1 MKNKLNKVAVIG
13 AGTMG
18 SSIAALLAAVN
29 LDVWLLDIL
38 PNNLTSETEHDK
50 NARNQLALSGIKQMK
65 NPKSHMLFDSSN
77 LNRVHPGN
85 MVDGLDVLSE
95 CDWIIEVV
103 LEKLSIK
110 QQVMKQIASVRK
122 KGSIVSSNTSGVSI
136 TSIIEQ
142 EDDEFKAHFLGTHF
156 FNPPRY
162 MKLLEIIPTKDTS
175 SEVVETMTTF
185 FEEELGKEVVIAN
198 DTPNFIGNRIGTF
211 AYIDVMKQ
219 MEKYELSIHLADAL
233 SGPVIGRP
241 SSATFRTAD
250 MVGIDILKNVAHNVV
265 SQSNDAVEKEN
276 YTPPLFVDAM
286 IEAGTLGN
294 KTSGGFYKKSVVDG
308 KRTFLVKDLKANEYV
323 PFDKVKNEKV
333 MSALKSDN
341 KYKTIAYGSDIEN
354 QFVWETLKHTL
365 LYSASLVPEITD
377 DFKMIDKAMRAGFNW
392 ELGPFEIWDKL
403 GLKESVE
410 RMLEEGDTVPNWI
423 LAMIEDGKSS
433 FYSEEKSTSEMK
445 QTLIVENSGAKIWH
459 IGDDILYLEI
469 ISNGHVINSD
479 VIEMMEKAT
488 SLLETYEGLVIS
500 SYGKNFSVGA
510 DLGTIAHL
518 VENDN
523 WEELEQLIERLQYAN
538 LNLKYAKKPVV
549 TANFGMTLGGGAEVS
564 MHSDH
569 IVSYPET
576 YLGLVEVGVGL
587 VPAGGGCKE
596 MVRRS
601 SQKISKRTKQD
612 WIVEVKEIWRTI
624 AMGQVSTSSFDAI
637 NKGYFLENEITH
649 QFRQEKLVETAKQM
663 IQDLNNNHYR
673 APLKKEI
680 PVLGSTGMGA
690 IEMEINGMKEG
701 QFISEYD
708 GQLAKSVATVLCGG
722 DLPIGTMVTEEYLLS
737 LEKDMFLELCHKEQ
751 TQNRI
756 KHMLT
761 TGKPLRN

>member
-50 NARNQLALSGIKQMK
+50 SARNQLALSGIKQMK

-85 MVDGLDVLSE
+85 MVDDLDVLSE

-162 MKLLEIIPTKDTS
+162 MKLLEIIPTNDTS

-219 MEKYELSIHLADAL
+219 MEKYELSIPLADAL

-459 IGDDILYLEI
+459 IGDDILFLEI
-469 ISNGHVINSD
+469 ISKGHVINSD

-518 VENDN
+518 VENDS

-612 WIVEVKEIWRTI
+612 WLVEVKEIWRTI
-624 AMGQVSTSSFDAI
+624 AMGQVSSSSFDAI

-649 QFRQEKLVETAKQM
+649 QFRQEKLVETAKQV
-663 IQDLNNNHYR
+663 IQDLNNKHYR

>member
-65 NPKSHMLFDSSN
+65 NPKSHMLLDSSN

-85 MVDGLDVLSE
+85 MVDDLDVLSE

-219 MEKYELSIHLADAL
+219 MEKYELSIPLADAL

-423 LAMIEDGKSS
+423 LSMIEDGKSS
-433 FYSEEKSTSEMK
+433 FYSEGKSTSEMK
-445 QTLIVENSGAKIWH
+445 QTLIVENAGAKIWH
-459 IGDDILYLEI
+459 IGDDILFLEI
-469 ISNGHVINSD
+469 ISKGHVINSD

-523 WEELEQLIERLQYAN
+523 WKELEQLIERLQYAN

-649 QFRQEKLVETAKQM
+649 QFRQEKLVETAKQV

>member
-1 MKNKLNKVAVIG
+1 M
-13 AGTMG
+13 
-18 SSIAALLAAVN
+18 
-29 LDVWLLDIL
+29 
-38 PNNLTSETEHDK
+38 
-50 NARNQLALSGIKQMK
+50 
-65 NPKSHMLFDSSN
+65 
-77 LNRVHPGN
+77 
-85 MVDGLDVLSE
+85 
-95 CDWIIEVV
+95 
-103 LEKLSIK
+103 
-110 QQVMKQIASVRK
+110 
-122 KGSIVSSNTSGVSI
+122 
-136 TSIIEQ
+136 
-142 EDDEFKAHFLGTHF
+142 
-156 FNPPRY
+156 
-162 MKLLEIIPTKDTS
+162 
-175 SEVVETMTTF
+175 
-185 FEEELGKEVVIAN
+185 
-198 DTPNFIGNRIGTF
+198 
-211 AYIDVMKQ
+211 
-219 MEKYELSIHLADAL
+219 
-233 SGPVIGRP
+233 
-241 SSATFRTAD
+241 
-250 MVGIDILKNVAHNVV
+250 
-265 SQSNDAVEKEN
+265 
-276 YTPPLFVDAM
+276 
-286 IEAGTLGN
+286 
-294 KTSGGFYKKSVVDG
+294 VDG

-459 IGDDILYLEI
+459 IGDDILFLEI
-469 ISNGHVINSD
+469 ISKGHVINSD

-518 VENDN
+518 VENDS

-612 WIVEVKEIWRTI
+612 WLVEVKEIWRTI
-624 AMGQVSTSSFDAI
+624 AMGQVSSSSFDAI

-649 QFRQEKLVETAKQM
+649 QFRQEKLVETAKQV
-663 IQDLNNNHYR
+663 IQDLNNKHYR

>member
-65 NPKSHMLFDSSN
+65 NPKSHMLFDSSD

-85 MVDGLDVLSE
+85 MVDDLDVLSE

-219 MEKYELSIHLADAL
+219 MEKYELSIPLADAL

-265 SQSNDAVEKEN
+265 SQSNDSVEKEN

-294 KTSGGFYKKSVVDG
+294 KTSGGFYKKLVVDG

-423 LAMIEDGKSS
+423 LSMIEDGKSS

-459 IGDDILYLEI
+459 IGDDILFLEI

-649 QFRQEKLVETAKQM
+649 QFRQEKLVETAKQV

>member
-50 NARNQLALSGIKQMK
+50 SARNQLALSGIKQMK

-85 MVDGLDVLSE
+85 MVDDLDVLSE

-162 MKLLEIIPTKDTS
+162 MKLLEIIPTKETS

-185 FEEELGKEVVIAN
+185 FEQELGKEVVIAN

-219 MEKYELSIHLADAL
+219 MEKYELSIPLADAL

-276 YTPPLFVDAM
+276 YTPPLFVDTM

-294 KTSGGFYKKSVVDG
+294 KTSGGFYKKTVVDG

-354 QFVWETLKHTL
+354 RFVWETLKHTL

-403 GLKESVE
+403 GLKESIE
-410 RMLEEGDTVPNWI
+410 RMLEEGDTVPNGI

-433 FYSEEKSTSEMK
+433 FYSEEKSTNEMK

-459 IGDDILYLEI
+459 IGDDILFLEI
-469 ISNGHVINSD
+469 ISKGHVINSD

-612 WIVEVKEIWRTI
+612 WLVEVKEIWRTI
-624 AMGQVSTSSFDAI
+624 AMGQVSSSSFDAI

-649 QFRQEKLVETAKQM
+649 QFRQEKLVETAKQV

-708 GQLAKSVATVLCGG
+708 GKLAKSVATVLCGG

>member
-38 PNNLTSETEHDK
+38 PNNLTSETENDIS
-50 NARNQLALSGIKQMK
+50 ARNQLALSGIKQMK

-85 MVDGLDVLSE
+85 MVDDLDVLGE

-219 MEKYELSIHLADAL
+219 MEKYELSIPLADAL

-265 SQSNDAVEKEN
+265 SQSNDAIEKEN

-410 RMLEEGDTVPNWI
+410 RMLEEGDTVSNWI

-433 FYSEEKSTSEMK
+433 FYSEEKSTNEMK

-459 IGDDILYLEI
+459 IGDDILFLEI
-469 ISNGHVINSD
+469 ISKGHVINSD

-649 QFRQEKLVETAKQM
+649 QFRQEKLVETAKQV

-673 APLKKEI
+673 ALLKKEI

>member
-50 NARNQLALSGIKQMK
+50 SARNQLALSGIKQMK

-85 MVDGLDVLSE
+85 MVDDLDILSE

-162 MKLLEIIPTKDTS
+162 MKLLEIIPIKDTS

-219 MEKYELSIHLADAL
+219 MEKYELSIPLADAL

-265 SQSNDAVEKEN
+265 SQSNDAIEKEN

-323 PFDKVKNEKV
+323 PFDKAKNEKV

-392 ELGPFEIWDKL
+392 ELGPFEIWDRL

-459 IGDDILYLEI
+459 IGDDILFLEI
-469 ISNGHVINSD
+469 ISKGHVINSD

-569 IVSYPET
+569 VVSYPET

-624 AMGQVSTSSFDAI
+624 AMGQVSTSSFDVI

-649 QFRQEKLVETAKQM
+649 QFRQEKLVETAKQV

-722 DLPIGTMVTEEYLLS
+722 DLSIGTMVTEEYLLS
-737 LEKDMFLELCHKEQ
+737 LEKDMFLELCRKEQ

>member
-50 NARNQLALSGIKQMK
+50 SARNQLALSGIKQMK

-85 MVDGLDVLSE
+85 MVDDLDVLSE

-175 SEVVETMTTF
+175 SEVVETMTIF

-219 MEKYELSIHLADAL
+219 MEKYELSIPLADAL

-265 SQSNDAVEKEN
+265 SQSNDEIEKEN

-333 MSALKSDN
+333 ISALKSDN

-423 LAMIEDGKSS
+423 LSMIEDGKSG
-433 FYSEEKSTSEMK
+433 FYSEEKSTNEMK

-459 IGDDILYLEI
+459 IGDDILFLEI
-469 ISNGHVINSD
+469 ISKGHVINSD

-612 WIVEVKEIWRTI
+612 WLVEVKEIWRTI
-624 AMGQVSTSSFDAI
+624 AMGQVSSSSFDAI

-649 QFRQEKLVETAKQM
+649 QFRQEKLVETAKQV

-701 QFISEYD
+701 QFISDYD

>member
-85 MVDGLDVLSE
+85 MVDDLDVLSE

-162 MKLLEIIPTKDTS
+162 MKLLEIIPTKETS

-185 FEEELGKEVVIAN
+185 FEQELGKEVVIAN

-219 MEKYELSIHLADAL
+219 MEKYELSIPLADAL

-308 KRTFLVKDLKANEYV
+308 KRTFLVKDLKENEYV

-459 IGDDILYLEI
+459 IGDDILFLEI
-469 ISNGHVINSD
+469 ISKGHVINSD
-479 VIEMMEKAT
+479 VIEMIEKAT

-612 WIVEVKEIWRTI
+612 WLVEVKEIWRTI
-624 AMGQVSTSSFDAI
+624 AMGQVSSSSFDAI

-649 QFRQEKLVETAKQM
+649 QFRQEKLVETAKQV

>member
-38 PNNLTSETEHDK
+38 PNNLTSETENDK

-85 MVDGLDVLSE
+85 MVDDLDVLSE

-219 MEKYELSIHLADAL
+219 MEKYELSILLADAL

-265 SQSNDAVEKEN
+265 SQSHDAVEKEN

-423 LAMIEDGKSS
+423 LSMIEDGKSS

-445 QTLIVENSGAKIWH
+445 QTLIVENAGAKIWH
-459 IGDDILYLEI
+459 IGDDILFLEI
-469 ISNGHVINSD
+469 ISKGHVINSD

-523 WEELEQLIERLQYAN
+523 WEKLEQLIERLQYAN

-649 QFRQEKLVETAKQM
+649 QFRQEKLVETAKQV

>member
-38 PNNLTSETEHDK
+38 PNNLTSETENDK
-50 NARNQLALSGIKQMK
+50 SARNQLALSGIKQMK

-85 MVDGLDVLSE
+85 MVDDLDVLSE

-110 QQVMKQIASVRK
+110 QQVMKQIASIRK

-211 AYIDVMKQ
+211 AYVDVMKQ
-219 MEKYELSIHLADAL
+219 MEKYELSIPLADAL

-265 SQSNDAVEKEN
+265 SQSNDSVEKEN

-308 KRTFLVKDLKANEYV
+308 KRTFLVKDLKENEYV

-423 LAMIEDGKSS
+423 LSMIEDGKSS

-459 IGDDILYLEI
+459 IGDDILFLEI
-469 ISNGHVINSD
+469 ISKGHVINSD

-601 SQKISKRTKQD
+601 SQKISMRTKQD

-649 QFRQEKLVETAKQM
+649 QFRQEKLVETAKQV

>member
-38 PNNLTSETEHDK
+38 PNNLTSETENDK
-50 NARNQLALSGIKQMK
+50 SARNQLALSGIKQMK
-65 NPKSHMLFDSSN
+65 NPKSHMLFDSSD

-85 MVDGLDVLSE
+85 MVDDLDVLSE

-110 QQVMKQIASVRK
+110 QQVMKQIASIRK

-211 AYIDVMKQ
+211 AYVDVMKQ
-219 MEKYELSIHLADAL
+219 MEKYELSIPLADAL

-265 SQSNDAVEKEN
+265 SQSNDSVEKEN
-276 YTPPLFVDAM
+276 YTPPLFVGAM

-323 PFDKVKNEKV
+323 SFDKVKNEKV

-423 LAMIEDGKSS
+423 LSMIEDGKSS

-459 IGDDILYLEI
+459 IGDDILFLEI
-469 ISNGHVINSD
+469 ISKGHVINSD

-601 SQKISKRTKQD
+601 SQKISMRTKQD

-649 QFRQEKLVETAKQM
+649 QFRQEKLVETAKQV

>member
-65 NPKSHMLFDSSN
+65 NPKSHMLFDSSD

-85 MVDGLDVLSE
+85 MVDDLDVLSE

-219 MEKYELSIHLADAL
+219 MEKYELSIPLADAL

-265 SQSNDAVEKEN
+265 SQSNDEIEKEN

-286 IEAGTLGN
+286 IEAGTLGD
-294 KTSGGFYKKSVVDG
+294 KTSGGFYKKSMVDD

-423 LAMIEDGKSS
+423 LSMIEDGKSS

-459 IGDDILYLEI
+459 IGDDILFLEI
-469 ISNGHVINSD
+469 ISKGHVINSD

-649 QFRQEKLVETAKQM
+649 QFRQEKLVETAKQV

>member
-38 PNNLTSETEHDK
+38 PNNLTSETENDK
-50 NARNQLALSGIKQMK
+50 SARNQLALSGIKQMK

-85 MVDGLDVLSE
+85 MVDDLDVLSE

-110 QQVMKQIASVRK
+110 QQVMKQIASIRK

-211 AYIDVMKQ
+211 AYVDVMKQ
-219 MEKYELSIHLADAL
+219 MEKYELSILLADAL

-265 SQSNDAVEKEN
+265 SQSNDSVEKEN

-323 PFDKVKNEKV
+323 SFDKVKNEKV

-423 LAMIEDGKSS
+423 LSMIEDGKSS

-459 IGDDILYLEI
+459 IGDDILFLEI
-469 ISNGHVINSD
+469 ISKGHVINSD

-601 SQKISKRTKQD
+601 SQKISMRTKQD

-649 QFRQEKLVETAKQM
+649 QFRQEKLVETAKQV

>member
-50 NARNQLALSGIKQMK
+50 SARNQLALSGIKQMK

-85 MVDGLDVLSE
+85 MVDDLDVLSE

-162 MKLLEIIPTKDTS
+162 MKLLEIIPTNDTS

-219 MEKYELSIHLADAL
+219 MEKYELSIPLADAL

-286 IEAGTLGN
+286 I
-294 KTSGGFYKKSVVDG
+294 
-308 KRTFLVKDLKANEYV
+308 
-323 PFDKVKNEKV
+323 
-333 MSALKSDN
+333 
-341 KYKTIAYGSDIEN
+341 
-354 QFVWETLKHTL
+354 
-365 LYSASLVPEITD
+365 
-377 DFKMIDKAMRAGFNW
+377 
-392 ELGPFEIWDKL
+392 
-403 GLKESVE
+403 
-410 RMLEEGDTVPNWI
+410 
-423 LAMIEDGKSS
+423 
-433 FYSEEKSTSEMK
+433 
-445 QTLIVENSGAKIWH
+445 
-459 IGDDILYLEI
+459 
-469 ISNGHVINSD
+469 
-479 VIEMMEKAT
+479 
-488 SLLETYEGLVIS
+488 
-500 SYGKNFSVGA
+500 
-510 DLGTIAHL
+510 
-518 VENDN
+518 
-523 WEELEQLIERLQYAN
+523 
-538 LNLKYAKKPVV
+538 
-549 TANFGMTLGGGAEVS
+549 
-564 MHSDH
+564 
-569 IVSYPET
+569 
-576 YLGLVEVGVGL
+576 
-587 VPAGGGCKE
+587 
-596 MVRRS
+596 
-601 SQKISKRTKQD
+601 
-612 WIVEVKEIWRTI
+612 
-624 AMGQVSTSSFDAI
+624 
-637 NKGYFLENEITH
+637 
-649 QFRQEKLVETAKQM
+649 
-663 IQDLNNNHYR
+663 
-673 APLKKEI
+673 
-680 PVLGSTGMGA
+680 
-690 IEMEINGMKEG
+690 
-701 QFISEYD
+701 
-708 GQLAKSVATVLCGG
+708 
-722 DLPIGTMVTEEYLLS
+722 
-737 LEKDMFLELCHKEQ
+737 
-751 TQNRI
+751 
-756 KHMLT
+756 
-761 TGKPLRN
+761 